1 MKKTVF
7 SLILTAFTGLSLL
20 AGCAART
27 GGEPAG
33 QTNRDEVVISISS
46 EPTTL
51 DPCRGWGHGAT
62 PLVQSTLVEYDYD
75 MNFVNDLA
83 EEYALSSDGLTWT
96 IALRTDAK
104 FTDGEPVTA
113 ADVAFTFNT
122 AKTSQSSL
130 DLTFLDTVEA
140 VDETTVVFTLTKP
153 TSSFLNTVA
162 SVGIVPE
169 HAYGPNY
176 GVAPI
181 GSGPYKFVQWNQQE
195 QLILEANE
203 DYYGQVPSIRKVT
216 IVFQDEDAA
225 LAAVQAGQVD
235 VALTAATLATTQVAG
250 YTVQSV
256 TSVDNRGI
264 TLPVE
269 PDTGK
274 TTQDGYPIGNDVTSC
289 LEIRQAM
296 AYAIDREPGGS
307 GGPQR
312 LCLPLLFGKRRHAL
326 EQPGGGDRNRRCLR
340 PEAPVRRRL
349 GRLRRRRHCGKG
361 RGEGG
366 IHLPVRQ
373 RRLRPAGRGHG
384 GGGAA
389 PGGRHS
395 DACGGHQLGRHLQ
408 AHVLQCRADGLGR
421 RQSLREL
428 LPVPQQL
435 RPPGRL
441 LQPRGLRLGCD
452 RRLPGG
458 RHGGPD
464 HGGGL

>member
-51 DPCRGWGHGAT
+51 DPCQGWGHGAT

-96 IALRTDAK
+96 FTLRTDAK

-169 HAYGPNY
+169 HAYGPDY

-181 GSGPYKFVQWNQQE
+181 GSGPYK
-195 QLILEANE
+195 LSS
-203 DYYGQVPSIRKVT
+203 GT
-216 IVFQDEDAA
+216 
-225 LAAVQAGQVD
+225 
-235 VALTAATLATTQVAG
+235 
-250 YTVQSV
+250 
-256 TSVDNRGI
+256 NR
-264 TLPVE
+264 
-269 PDTGK
+269 
-274 TTQDGYPIGNDVTSC
+274 S
-289 LEIRQAM
+289 
-296 AYAIDREPGGS
+296 S
-307 GGPQR
+307 
-312 LCLPLLFGKRRHAL
+312 
-326 EQPGGGDRNRRCLR
+326 
-340 PEAPVRRRL
+340 
-349 GRLRRRRHCGKG
+349 
-361 RGEGG
+361 
-366 IHLPVRQ
+366 
-373 RRLRPAGRGHG
+373 
-384 GGGAA
+384 
-389 PGGRHS
+389 
-395 DACGGHQLGRHLQ
+395 
-408 AHVLQCRADGLGR
+408 
-421 RQSLREL
+421 
-428 LPVPQQL
+428 
-435 RPPGRL
+435 
-441 LQPRGLRLGCD
+441 
-452 RRLPGG
+452 
-458 RHGGPD
+458 
-464 HGGGL
+464 